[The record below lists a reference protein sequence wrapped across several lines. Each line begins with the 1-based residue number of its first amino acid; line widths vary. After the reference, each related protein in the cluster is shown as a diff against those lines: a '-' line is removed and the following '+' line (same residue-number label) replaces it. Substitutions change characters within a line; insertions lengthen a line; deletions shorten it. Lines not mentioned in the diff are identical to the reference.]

1 MANREEE
8 LALRL
13 QEEHKALQQL
23 SQVLREHIV
32 AMPSVNLGQW
42 LEGLRIA
49 FERLHAHIQRS
60 FAMKEKDG
68 YLDSVV
74 TMHPTLSRQVE
85 AIKNEHAQLIK
96 LGLGVRNDLAAT
108 QPEDGLLIADACA
121 RVQRHVAI
129 LAQHEQ
135 RENMIVLFAFNQD
148 LGADGAA
155 RHPSRG
161 QPNFRFSI
169 F

>member
-1 MANREEE
+1 MSNNREEE

-23 SQVLREHIV
+23 SQVLREHIA

-49 FERLHAHIQRS
+49 FERLHAHIQRA

-68 YLDSVV
+68 YLDSVM
-74 TMHPTLSRQVE
+74 TLRPTLSRQVE
-85 AIKNEHAQLIK
+85 AIKSEHDQLVRM
-96 LGLGVRNDLAAT
+96 GFAVRNDLAGMRPDDA
-108 QPEDGLLIADACA
+108 LLIADACA
-121 RVQRHVAI
+121 RVQRF
-129 LAQHEQ
+129 LAVISQHEQ

-148 LGADGAA
+148 LGEY
-155 RHPSRG
+155 
-161 QPNFRFSI
+161 
-169 F
+169 